1 MDLVNAD
8 FPRKPR
14 IYVADDNKLNRELLH
29 MQLTMMGAEV
39 RTATDGEQLVAMA
52 VNDPPDL
59 ILTDMQMPRMD
70 GIEATR
76 QLKAHAATQ
85 FVPVVML
92 TAMEGD
98 EEKLKAVQ
106 AGVDDFMTKP
116 YSNLILMTRARI
128 LLNNKHLHD
137 RLRSRNRLLKQ
148 LLNRFVTEEVADEI
162 LKDPEHYLQLGGQTR
177 QITVLFA
184 DIRGFTTYTERQP
197 AEHVVDTLNFIFN
210 ALTEVVFAH
219 RGTFDKYLGD
229 AMMAFFGAPLA
240 AADDPV
246 RAARAALAMHR
257 SFAALQASRPD
268 LQGLGLGIGLNSG
281 EATVGNIGSE
291 RVMDYTV
298 IGDTVNVAKRL
309 EESALAGQTLIS
321 EATYALIAPH
331 FEAQALDRRRIRG
344 RNEMVDVFALL
355 GERQTAL

>member
-1 MDLVNAD
+1 MELVNAD

-14 IYVADDNKLNRELLH
+14 IYVADDNKLNRELLN

-39 RTATDGEQLVAMA
+39 RTAHDGEQLVAMA
-52 VNDPPDL
+52 TQDPPDL

-76 QLKAHAATQ
+76 RLKAHAATQ

-98 EEKLKAVQ
+98 EDKLKAVQ

-128 LLNNKHLHD
+128 LLNNKHLND

-148 LLNRFVTEEVADEI
+148 LLNRYVTEEMADEI

-197 AEHVVDTLNFIFN
+197 AAHVVDTINFIFD
-210 ALTEVVFAH
+210 ALTEVVFTH
-219 RGTFDKYLGD
+219 HGTFDKYLGD

-240 AADDPV
+240 TEDDPQ
-246 RAARAALAMHR
+246 RAARAALAMHHV
-257 SFAALQASRPD
+257 FANLQAARPD

-321 EATYALIAPH
+321 EATYHLLGTT
-331 FEAQALDRRRIRG
+331 FEAEALDVRRIRG
-344 RNEMVDVFALL
+344 RNEMVTVYALL
-355 GERQTAL
+355 GERH